1 MISKLSV
8 KRQWFQ
14 TAVARRMFPTL
25 VGSAGAVL
33 EDKDTGKTVRVRVSG
48 RAVTIEET
56 RAAAIGAFC
65 AADVDERFRTK
76 VARRVSMSHELASDV
91 FDPSCAHVPAECVL
105 GEEHSYDS
113 SCVAYLESG
122 NAEEDDQEDER
133 RVDER
138 RREEERRADERRREG
153 ERVREED
160 RRREEGD
167 ERRRE
172 AERMREEEDE
182 RRREEARMKEEQRDH
197 KGREDE
203 RREDERREEER
214 KKEREDARVL
224 EVVTQLFDKALLVSR
239 HVPVI
244 RLPLASVTF
253 QYLCETQP
261 PRAVLERLGER
272 YLETLQSALQ
282 QSEAARR
289 TYAARCVGAG
299 GDLRQQILD
308 GTWE

>member
-1 MISKLSV
+1 
-8 KRQWFQ
+8 
-14 TAVARRMFPTL
+14 
-25 VGSAGAVL
+25 
-33 EDKDTGKTVRVRVSG
+33 
-48 RAVTIEET
+48 
-56 RAAAIGAFC
+56 
-65 AADVDERFRTK
+65 
-76 VARRVSMSHELASDV
+76 
-91 FDPSCAHVPAECVL
+91 
-105 GEEHSYDS
+105 
-113 SCVAYLESG
+113 
-122 NAEEDDQEDER
+122 
-133 RVDER
+133 
-138 RREEERRADERRREG
+138 
-153 ERVREED
+153 
-160 RRREEGD
+160 
-167 ERRRE
+167 
-172 AERMREEEDE
+172 MREEEDE
-182 RRREEARMKEEQRDH
+182 RRREEARMKEEH

-203 RREDERREEER
+203 RREDER